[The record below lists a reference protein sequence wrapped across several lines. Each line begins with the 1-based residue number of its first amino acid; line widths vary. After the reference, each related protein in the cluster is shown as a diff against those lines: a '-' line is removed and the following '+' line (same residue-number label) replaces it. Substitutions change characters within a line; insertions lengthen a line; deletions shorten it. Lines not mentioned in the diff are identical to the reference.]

1 MNAAVPAAP
10 ATSAAV
16 TSPTDWLRLAL
27 PGLVWGTS
35 FYFIAEG
42 LRSFDPTL
50 ITPMRVGFGFITL
63 SCFRAARSPI
73 RREDRSRVVL
83 LGLIWMAIPLTL
95 FPFAEQRVSSSVTGM
110 LNGAT
115 PLFVAS
121 VASLLSRHLPPRRQL
136 LGLSIGFLG
145 VVLIAVP
152 TLTEGRSS
160 LIGVAMIVAALC
172 CYGFALNLAAPLQQR
187 NGALPVLWRAQL
199 VATCATAPFAI
210 PHIGDADVHVGPL
223 LAVVALG
230 VLGTALAFVAA
241 AHNAGRFGSTRASV
255 TAYLIPVVALGLG
268 AIVRDEAVA
277 GLAVIG
283 SAVAVLGAYL
293 AGRSSAAHP
302 ICEAAPKP
310 PTPASPA
317 AAPPTPAPRSA

>member
-1 MNAAVPAAP
+1 MTGVLHDAPAA
-10 ATSAAV
+10 AA

-42 LRSFDPTL
+42 LESFHPTL
-50 ITPMRVGFGFITL
+50 ITPMRAGFGFLTL
-63 SCFRAARSPI
+63 SCFRAARAPI

-95 FPFAEQRVSSSVTGM
+95 FPFAELRVSSSVTGM

-121 VASLLSRHLPPRRQL
+121 VASLLSRRLPPRRQL
-136 LGLSIGFLG
+136 LGLAIGFLG
-145 VVLIAVP
+145 VVVIAVP
-152 TLTEGRSS
+152 TINEGRSS
-160 LIGVAMIVAALC
+160 MAGVVMILAALC

-199 VATCATAPFAI
+199 VATCATLPFGI
-210 PHIGDADVHVGPL
+210 SHIGEADVQVGPM

-241 AHNAGRFGSTRASV
+241 ASNAGRFGSTRASV

-268 AIVRDEAVA
+268 AIVRNEAVA
-277 GLAVIG
+277 ALAVVGCAI
-283 SAVAVLGAYL
+283 AVLGAYL
-293 AGRSSAAHP
+293 AGRTTA
-302 ICEAAPKP
+302 
-310 PTPASPA
+310 A
-317 AAPPTPAPRSA
+317 AAPPAGPPHAATPSSRPA